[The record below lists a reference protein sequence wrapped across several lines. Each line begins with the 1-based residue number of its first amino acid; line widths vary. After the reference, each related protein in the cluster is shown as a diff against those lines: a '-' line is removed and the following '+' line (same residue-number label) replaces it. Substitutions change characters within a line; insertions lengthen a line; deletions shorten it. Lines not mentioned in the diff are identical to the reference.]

1 MTHPVRLAI
10 LGAGRWGT
18 HLVRNFLAHPQVQLV
33 AVVDRQP
40 ARLDQLREKFPLP
53 DDLLLTTDWESVN
66 PLSQPPQQQEKK
78 LPLDAVAIATPAST
92 HYDLV
97 KEALE
102 ANLHVLVEKP
112 LTLETDS
119 SRQLC
124 QLASDR
130 GCQLM
135 VDHTYLFHPAVQKGQ
150 NIVQSGILGD
160 LRYGYSAR
168 THLGPV
174 RQDVDALWDLA
185 IHDLVIFNTW
195 LGEKPSRVQ
204 AQGKNWLPANGG
216 TFQSDLVWVTLTY
229 PSGMTVWM
237 HFCWFNP
244 DKQRRLC
251 LLGSRGTLIFNEMLP
266 QTPLTIQHGY
276 VEATSGGW
284 QPQGQQQEIIDVPSA
299 EPLKQ
304 VCDRFIAI
312 VRGETD
318 GTISTGWLGM
328 ELVQILTAL
337 TTSLQHQ
344 GVEMVLN
351 SLPENH

>member
-53 DDLLLTTDWESVN
+53 DDLLLTTDWAAVN
-66 PLSQPPQQQEKK
+66 AAG
-78 LPLDAVAIATPAST
+78 DAVAIATPAST
-92 HYDLV
+92 HYNLV

-102 ANLHVLVEKP
+102 ADLHVLVEKP
-112 LTLETDS
+112 LTLEPET

-130 GCQLM
+130 GCYLM
-135 VDHTYLFHPAVQKGQ
+135 VDHTYLFHPAVQKGKQ
-150 NIVQSGILGD
+150 IVQSGTLGD
-160 LRYGYSAR
+160 WRYGYSAR

-216 TFQSDLVWVTLTY
+216 SPQSDLVWVTLTY
-229 PSGMTVWM
+229 PSGVTVWI
-237 HFCWFNP
+237 HLCWFNP

-266 QTPLTIQHGY
+266 QTPLTIQRGY
-276 VEATSGGW
+276 VEATSEGW
-284 QPQGQQQEIIDVPSA
+284 QPAGQQQEVIDVPSA

-304 VCDRFIAI
+304 VCDRFIAG
-312 VRGETD
+312 VRGETG

-328 ELVQILTAL
+328 ELVETLTAL
-337 TTSLQHQ
+337 TASLKQQ
-344 GVEMVLN
+344 GKEMGIDAC
-351 SLPENH
+351 SHTG